1 MESWIV
7 ESWTVIRGIIYS
19 GMGIGDRKGEGVYMN
34 CVTFLFFSSYRSF
47 QRSLDEFSC
56 EVVCF
61 IDSGFFFEQF
71 FLFFFLGGEFFF
83 FSIDW
88 EMYRSR
94 FSAVYD

>member
-1 MESWIV
+1 MDRRIVNGYSWNYLF
-7 ESWTVIRGIIYS
+7 GN
-19 GMGIGDRKGEGVYMN
+19 GNKGIGKGRACVLYMN

-83 FSIDW
+83 FFFNRLGNVS
-88 EMYRSR
+88 
-94 FSAVYD
+94 

>member
-1 MESWIV
+1 MCFVHELCNFS
-7 ESWTVIRGIIYS
+7 
-19 GMGIGDRKGEGVYMN
+19 
-34 CVTFLFFSSYRSF
+34 FFFFSYRSF

-83 FSIDW
+83 FFSIDW
-88 EMYRSR
+88 ETYRR
-94 FSAVYD
+94 FSAVYDQ